1 MQKKNRKLGSYP
13 SMLIILS
20 LTAALFLV
28 AFSGWIALTSKQLVL
43 YIKQN
48 IEVQVYLDKSL
59 TQIQKD
65 SVRNL
70 IAQKNYVAYSDN
82 VPQIKFISKE
92 STAEKVLKE
101 TNEDFQS
108 ILGENPYRDAFS
120 LKIKENYFKEEELA
134 KIKAD
139 LESVPGIFEADYA
152 KDFVDSINKNA
163 NKAYLII
170 ASIVVLLLIAIVL
183 LINNTIRLALYSQRF
198 IIRSMQLV
206 GATDWFIQKPFI
218 GRGILQGFIS
228 GLMASGLLVIVEQIA
243 IREIENLGILQ
254 DLSKLSILCGF
265 VIILGVLIG
274 VLSTFQSMYRYL
286 RTDLED
292 LY

>member
-70 IAQKNYVAYSDN
+70 IAQKNYVAYSEN

-101 TNEDFQS
+101 TNEDFRS

-120 LKIKENYFKEEELA
+120 LKLKEEYFKEDELA

-139 LESVPGIFEADYA
+139 LENVPGIFEADYA

-218 GRGILQGFIS
+218 SRGILQGFIS
-228 GLMASGLLVIVEQIA
+228 GVIASVLLVIVEQIA
-243 IREIENLGILQ
+243 IREIENLGVLQ
-254 DLSKLSILCGF
+254 NFTKLATLCGF
-265 VIILGVLIG
+265 VIMLGVLIG

>member
-1 MQKKNRKLGSYP
+1 
-13 SMLIILS
+13 
-20 LTAALFLV
+20 
-28 AFSGWIALTSKQLVL
+28 
-43 YIKQN
+43 
-48 IEVQVYLDKSL
+48 VQVYLDKSI

-70 IAQKNYVAYSDN
+70 IAKKNYVSYSDN
-82 VPQIKFISKE
+82 KPQIKFFSKE

-101 TNEDFQS
+101 IKEDFHLV
-108 ILGENPYRDAFS
+108 LGENPYRDAFS
-120 LKIKENYFKEEELA
+120 LKIKEEYFQEAELV

-139 LESVPGIFEADYA
+139 LEGVPGIFEADYA
-152 KDFVDSINKNA
+152 KDFVDSINKIA

-170 ASIVVLLLIAIVL
+170 VAIVILLLIAIIL

-218 GRGILQGFIS
+218 IRGILQGFLS
-228 GLMASGLLVIVEQIA
+228 GLIASSLLIIVEQIA
-243 IREIENLGILQ
+243 IREIDNLEILQ
-254 DLSKLSILCGF
+254 DFTKLSILYVL
-265 VIILGVLIG
+265 VIFIGVLIG
-274 VLSTFQSMYRYL
+274 AMSTFQSIYRYL

>member
-101 TNEDFQS
+101 TNEDFRS

-120 LKIKENYFKEEELA
+120 LRIKEEYFKEEELA

-228 GLMASGLLVIVEQIA
+228 GIIASVLLVLVEQIA

-254 DLSKLSILCGF
+254 NFTKLSILCGF
-265 VIILGVLIG
+265 VILLGILIG

>member
-70 IAQKNYVAYSDN
+70 ITKKNYVAYSDN

-101 TNEDFQS
+101 TNEDFRS

-218 GRGILQGFIS
+218 GKGILQGFIS

-243 IREIENLGILQ
+243 IREIENLGVLQ
-254 DLSKLSILCGF
+254 NFTKLSILCGF
-265 VIILGVLIG
+265 VILLGVLIG

>member
-1 MQKKNRKLGSYP
+1 MQKKNRKLGSFP
-13 SMLIILS
+13 SLLIVIS
-20 LTAALFLV
+20 LTAALFLI
-28 AFSGWIALTSKQLVL
+28 AFSGWIALTSKQLVQ

-59 TQIQKD
+59 TAIQRD

-70 IAQKNYVAYSDN
+70 ISQKKYIAYSEN

-92 STAEKVLKE
+92 STAERVLKE
-101 TNEDFQS
+101 TNEDFRS

-120 LKIKENYFKEEELA
+120 LRIKDEYFSETQLNKIKV
-134 KIKAD
+134 D
-139 LESVPGIFEADYA
+139 LEAMPGIFEADYA
-152 KDFVDSINKNA
+152 KDFVESINKNA

-206 GATDWFIQKPFI
+206 GATDWFIQKPFL
-218 GRGILQGFIS
+218 GRGILQGLLS
-228 GLMASGLLVIVEQIA
+228 GVIASGLLVGIQQIA
-243 IREIENLGILQ
+243 IREIEDLGVLQ
-254 DLSKLSILCGF
+254 DFQKLGFLCGF
-265 VIILGVLIG
+265 VIILGILIG
-274 VLSTFQSMYRYL
+274 ILSTFQSMYRYL
-286 RTDLED
+286 RTDLEE

>member
-101 TNEDFQS
+101 TNEDFRS

-120 LKIKENYFKEEELA
+120 LKLKEEYFKEEELA

-139 LESVPGIFEADYA
+139 LENVPGVFEADYA

-218 GRGILQGFIS
+218 GRGILQGLIA
-228 GLMASGLLVIVEQIA
+228 GVIASGLLVIVEQIA

-254 DLSKLSILCGF
+254 NFTKLSILCGF
-265 VIILGVLIG
+265 VILLGVLIG

>member
-65 SVRNL
+65 SVRDL
-70 IAQKNYVAYSDN
+70 IAKKNYVAYSDN

-101 TNEDFQS
+101 TNEDFRS

-120 LKIKENYFKEEELA
+120 LKIKENYFKEDELA

-170 ASIVVLLLIAIVL
+170 SSIVVLLLIAIVL

-254 DLSKLSILCGF
+254 NFTKLSILCGF
-265 VIILGVLIG
+265 VILLGVLIG

>member
-13 SMLIILS
+13 SLLIVIS
-20 LTAALFLV
+20 LTAALFLI
-28 AFSGWIALTSKQLVL
+28 AFSGWIALTSKQLVQHV
-43 YIKQN
+43 KQN

-59 TQIQKD
+59 TAIQRD

-70 IAQKNYVAYSDN
+70 ISQKNYVAYSQN

-92 STAEKVLKE
+92 STAERVLKE
-101 TNEDFQS
+101 TNEDFRS

-120 LKIKENYFKEEELA
+120 IRIKDDFFSEEELN
-134 KIKAD
+134 KIKID
-139 LESVPGIFEADYA
+139 LEQVKGIFEADYA
-152 KDFVDSINKNA
+152 KDFVESINKNA

-170 ASIVVLLLIAIVL
+170 ASIVVLLLVAIVL

-206 GATDWFIQKPFI
+206 GATDWFIQKPFLI
-218 GRGILQGFIS
+218 RGIFQ
-228 GLMASGLLVIVEQIA
+228 GLLAGVLACVLLILIQQVA
-243 IREIENLGILQ
+243 IREIEDLGVLQ
-254 DLSKLSILCGF
+254 DFQKLGFLFGF

-274 VLSTFQSMYRYL
+274 ILSTFQSMYRYL
-286 RTDLED
+286 RTDLEE

>member
-101 TNEDFQS
+101 TNEDFRS

-120 LKIKENYFKEEELA
+120 LRIKENYFKEEELA

-139 LESVPGIFEADYA
+139 LENVPGIFEADYA

-170 ASIVVLLLIAIVL
+170 ASVVVLLLIAIVL

-228 GLMASGLLVIVEQIA
+228 GLIASGLLILIEQIA

-254 DLSKLSILCGF
+254 NFTKLSILCGF

>member
-28 AFSGWIALTSKQLVL
+28 AFSGWIALTSKQLIL

-92 STAEKVLKE
+92 STAEKVLKD
-101 TNEDFQS
+101 TNEDFRS

-120 LKIKENYFKEEELA
+120 LRIKEEYFKEEELA

-170 ASIVVLLLIAIVL
+170 ASIVVLLLIAIVF

-206 GATDWFIQKPFI
+206 GATDWFIQKPFL
-218 GRGILQGFIS
+218 GRGILQGFLS
-228 GLMASGLLVIVEQIA
+228 GIIASCLLILVEQIA

-254 DLSKLSILCGF
+254 NFTKLSILCGF
-265 VIILGVLIG
+265 VILLGVLIG
-274 VLSTFQSMYRYL
+274 ILSTFQSMYRYL

>member
-13 SMLIILS
+13 SILIILS
-20 LTAALFLV
+20 LSAALFLV

-70 IAQKNYVAYSDN
+70 IVQKNYVAYSDN
-82 VPQIKFISKE
+82 VPQIIFISKE
-92 STAEKVLKE
+92 STAQKVLKE
-101 TNEDFQS
+101 TNEDFRS

-120 LKIKENYFKEEELA
+120 LKIKESFFKEDELV

-139 LESVPGIFEADYA
+139 LENIPGIFEADYA
-152 KDFVDSINKNA
+152 KDLVENINKNA
-163 NKAYLII
+163 NKAYVII
-170 ASIVVLLLIAIVL
+170 ASIVVLLLVAIVL
-183 LINNTIRLALYSQRF
+183 LINSTIRLALYSQRF

-218 GRGILQGFIS
+218 GRGILQGLFS
-228 GLMASGLLVIVEQIA
+228 GLIASGLLVILEQIA

-254 DLSKLSILCGF
+254 NFTKLSILCGF
-265 VIILGVLIG
+265 VVTLGILIG
-274 VLSTFQSMYRYL
+274 ILSTFQSMYRYL

>member
-1 MQKKNRKLGSYP
+1 MQKKNRKLGTYP
-13 SMLIILS
+13 SLLIVIS
-20 LTAALFLV
+20 LTSALFLI

-43 YIKQN
+43 HVKQN

-59 TQIQKD
+59 TAIQRD

-70 IAQKNYVAYSDN
+70 ISQKNYIAYSEN

-92 STAEKVLKE
+92 STAERVLRE
-101 TNEDFQS
+101 TNEDFRS

-120 LKIKENYFKEEELA
+120 LRIKDDYFSENQLSKIKT
-134 KIKAD
+134 D
-139 LESVPGIFEADYA
+139 LEQLTGVFEADYA
-152 KDFVDSINKNA
+152 KDFVESINKNA

-170 ASIVVLLLIAIVL
+170 ASIVVLLLIAIAL

-206 GATDWFIQKPFI
+206 GATDWFIQKPFL
-218 GRGILQGFIS
+218 GRGVLQGLLAGVI
-228 GLMASGLLVIVEQIA
+228 ASILLLGIQQIA
-243 IREIENLGILQ
+243 IREIEDLAVLQDFQKLAFLCIFVIFLGIL
-254 DLSKLSILCGF
+254 
-265 VIILGVLIG
+265 IG
-274 VLSTFQSMYRYL
+274 ILSTYQSMYRYL
-286 RTDLED
+286 RTDLEE

>member
-20 LTAALFLV
+20 LTSALFLV
-28 AFSGWIALTSKQLVL
+28 AFSGWIALTSKQLVI

-70 IAQKNYVAYSDN
+70 IAQKTYVSYIDN

-92 STAEKVLKE
+92 STAEKVLKDI
-101 TNEDFQS
+101 NEDFHS

-120 LKIKENYFKEEELA
+120 LKVKEEFFKEEELV

-139 LESVPGIFEADYA
+139 LENVAGIFEADYA
-152 KDFVDSINKNA
+152 KDFVDNINKNA

-170 ASIVVLLLIAIVL
+170 SSIVVLLLIAIVF

-206 GATDWFIQKPFI
+206 GATDWFIQKPFLI
-218 GRGILQGFIS
+218 RGILQGFFS
-228 GLMASGLLVIVEQIA
+228 GLIASSLLIIVEQIA
-243 IREIENLGILQ
+243 IREIENLDILQ
-254 DLSKLSILCGF
+254 DFTKLSSLCGL
-265 VIILGVLIG
+265 VILIGVLIG
-274 VLSTFQSMYRYL
+274 VMSTFQSMYRYL

>member
-20 LTAALFLV
+20 LTSALFLV
-28 AFSGWIALTSKQLVL
+28 AFSGWIALTSKQLVI

-70 IAQKNYVAYSDN
+70 IAQKTYVSYIDN

-92 STAEKVLKE
+92 STAEKVLKDI
-101 TNEDFQS
+101 NEDFHS

-120 LKIKENYFKEEELA
+120 LKVKEEFFKEEELV

-139 LESVPGIFEADYA
+139 LENVAGIFEADYA
-152 KDFVDSINKNA
+152 KDFVDNINKNA

-170 ASIVVLLLIAIVL
+170 SSIVVLLLIAIVF

-218 GRGILQGFIS
+218 IRGILQGFFS
-228 GLMASGLLVIVEQIA
+228 GLIASSLLIIVEQIA
-243 IREIENLGILQ
+243 IREIENLDILQ
-254 DLSKLSILCGF
+254 DFTKLSSLCGL
-265 VIILGVLIG
+265 VILIGVLIG
-274 VLSTFQSMYRYL
+274 VMSTFQSMYRYL

>member
-101 TNEDFQS
+101 TNEDFRS

-120 LKIKENYFKEEELA
+120 LKLKEEYFKEEELA

-139 LESVPGIFEADYA
+139 LENVPGIFEADYA

-218 GRGILQGFIS
+218 GRGILQGLIA
-228 GLMASGLLVIVEQIA
+228 GVIASGLLVIVEQIA

-254 DLSKLSILCGF
+254 NFTKISILCGF
-265 VIILGVLIG
+265 VILLGVLIG

>member
-101 TNEDFQS
+101 TNEDFRS

-120 LKIKENYFKEEELA
+120 LKLKESYFKEEELA

-139 LESVPGIFEADYA
+139 LENVPGIFEADYA

-228 GLMASGLLVIVEQIA
+228 GVMASGLLVIVEQIA

-254 DLSKLSILCGF
+254 NFTKLSILCGF
-265 VIILGVLIG
+265 VILLGVLIG

>member
-101 TNEDFQS
+101 TNEDFRS

-120 LKIKENYFKEEELA
+120 LKLKEEYFKEEELA

-139 LESVPGIFEADYA
+139 LENVPGIFEADYA

-170 ASIVVLLLIAIVL
+170 SSIVVLLLIAIVL

-228 GLMASGLLVIVEQIA
+228 GVTASGLLVIVEQIA
-243 IREIENLGILQ
+243 IREIENLGVLQ
-254 DLSKLSILCGF
+254 DFTKLSILCGF
-265 VIILGVLIG
+265 VILLGILIG

>member
-1 MQKKNRKLGSYP
+1 MQRKNRKLGSYP

-20 LTAALFLV
+20 LTSALFLV

-70 IAQKNYVAYSDN
+70 IAQKSYVSYIDN

-92 STAEKVLKE
+92 STAEKVLKDI
-101 TNEDFQS
+101 NEDFHS

-120 LKIKENYFKEEELA
+120 LKIKEEYFKEEELV
-134 KIKAD
+134 KIQSD
-139 LESVPGIFEADYA
+139 LENVPGIFEADYA

-218 GRGILQGFIS
+218 IRGILQGFSS
-228 GLMASGLLVIVEQIA
+228 GLTASCLLLIVEQIA
-243 IREIENLGILQ
+243 IREIENLDILQ
-254 DLSKLSILCGF
+254 DLTKLSILCGL
-265 VIILGVLIG
+265 VILIGVLIG
-274 VLSTFQSMYRYL
+274 VLSTFQSIYRYL

>member
-20 LTAALFLV
+20 LTVALFLV
-28 AFSGWIALTSKQLVL
+28 AFSGWIALTSKELVL
-43 YIKQN
+43 NIKQN

-59 TQIQKD
+59 SQIQKD

-70 IAQKNYVAYSDN
+70 IAKKSYVSYSDN

-92 STAEKVLKE
+92 STAEKVLKDIK
-101 TNEDFQS
+101 EDFHS

-120 LKIKENYFKEEELA
+120 LKIKEEYFQESELV

-139 LESVPGIFEADYA
+139 LESMPGIFEADYA

-170 ASIVVLLLIAIVL
+170 VSIVILLLIAIIL

-206 GATDWFIQKPFI
+206 GATDWFIQKPFLI
-218 GRGILQGFIS
+218 RGILQGFFS
-228 GLMASGLLVIVEQIA
+228 GLIASSLLIIVEQIA
-243 IREIENLGILQ
+243 IREIENLDFLQ
-254 DLSKLSILCGF
+254 DFTKLSILCGL
-265 VIILGVLIG
+265 VILIGVLIG
-274 VLSTFQSMYRYL
+274 VMSTFQSMYRYL

>member
-13 SMLIILS
+13 SLLIVIS
-20 LTAALFLV
+20 LTAALFLI
-28 AFSGWIALTSKQLVL
+28 AFSGWIALTSKQLVQ
-43 YIKQN
+43 YVKQN

-59 TQIQKD
+59 TAIQRD

-70 IAQKNYVAYSDN
+70 ISQKSYVAYSQS

-92 STAEKVLKE
+92 STAERVLKE
-101 TNEDFQS
+101 TNEDFRS

-120 LKIKENYFKEEELA
+120 IRIKDDYFSEEELN
-134 KIKAD
+134 KIKID
-139 LESVPGIFEADYA
+139 LEQVKGIFEADYA
-152 KDFVDSINKNA
+152 KDFVESINKNA

-170 ASIVVLLLIAIVL
+170 ASIVILLLIAIVL

-206 GATDWFIQKPFI
+206 GATDWFIQKPFLV
-218 GRGILQGFIS
+218 RGVLQGLLAGSLACI
-228 GLMASGLLVIVEQIA
+228 LLVLIQQVA
-243 IREIENLGILQ
+243 IREIEDLALLQ
-254 DLSKLSILCGF
+254 DFQKLGFLFGF

-274 VLSTFQSMYRYL
+274 ILSTFQSMYRYL
-286 RTDLED
+286 RTDLEE

>member
-13 SMLIILS
+13 SLLIVIS
-20 LTAALFLV
+20 LTAALFLI
-28 AFSGWIALTSKQLVL
+28 AFSGWIALTSKQLVQHV
-43 YIKQN
+43 KQN

-59 TQIQKD
+59 TAIQRD

-70 IAQKNYVAYSDN
+70 ISQKNYIAYSEN

-92 STAEKVLKE
+92 SAAERVLKE
-101 TNEDFQS
+101 TNEDFRS

-120 LKIKENYFKEEELA
+120 LRIKDDYFSEEQLSKIK
-134 KIKAD
+134 ID
-139 LESVPGIFEADYA
+139 LEQVPGIFEADYA
-152 KDFVDSINKNA
+152 KDFVESINKNA

-218 GRGILQGFIS
+218 IRGVLQGLLAGVIAISLLFIIQQ
-228 GLMASGLLVIVEQIA
+228 VA
-243 IREIENLGILQ
+243 IREIEDLVVLQ
-254 DLSKLSILCGF
+254 DFQKLAFLCGF
-265 VIILGVLIG
+265 VIFLGVLIG
-274 VLSTFQSMYRYL
+274 ILSTYQSMFRYL
-286 RTDLED
+286 RTDLEE

>member
-1 MQKKNRKLGSYP
+1 MQRKNRKLGSYP

-59 TQIQKD
+59 TEIQKD

-70 IAQKNYVAYSDN
+70 ITQKSYISYSDDI
-82 VPQIKFISKE
+82 PQIKFISKE
-92 STAEKVLKE
+92 STANKVLKDI
-101 TNEDFQS
+101 NEDFRS

-120 LKIKENYFKEEELA
+120 LRIKEEYFKEEELVR
-134 KIKAD
+134 IKAD
-139 LESVPGIFEADYA
+139 LESIPGIFEADYA

-163 NKAYLII
+163 NKAYLVIT
-170 ASIVVLLLIAIVL
+170 SIVILLLIAIVL
-183 LINNTIRLALYSQRF
+183 LINNTIKLALYSQRF

-218 GRGILQGFIS
+218 IRGFLQGFFS
-228 GLMASGLLVIVEQIA
+228 GLTASILLVIIEQIA
-243 IREIENLGILQ
+243 IREIENLDILQ
-254 DLSKLSILCGF
+254 DFTKLSILCGL
-265 VIILGVLIG
+265 VILIGVLIG
-274 VLSTFQSMYRYL
+274 VMSTFQSMYRYL

-292 LY
+292 LN